1 MEDLATTPFETPAQ
15 EWQWMEASVQDE
27 VSVRAVEEAARAHA
41 EQAQAQAE
49 EEARLAAAARSEAED
64 ASERDQRARLVAEAS
79 EKAAKEETETWWV
92 KPLSLPCR
100 KQTALS
106 LTMACCLDRRS
117 TAMAAEV
124 AVAETL
130 EM

>member
-1 MEDLATTPFETPAQ
+1 MGQTA
-15 EWQWMEASVQDE
+15 
-27 VSVRAVEEAARAHA
+27 
-41 EQAQAQAE
+41 
-49 EEARLAAAARSEAED
+49 
-64 ASERDQRARLVAEAS
+64 LVA
-79 EKAAKEETETWWV
+79 
-92 KPLSLPCR
+92 LPE
-100 KQTALS
+100 TALS